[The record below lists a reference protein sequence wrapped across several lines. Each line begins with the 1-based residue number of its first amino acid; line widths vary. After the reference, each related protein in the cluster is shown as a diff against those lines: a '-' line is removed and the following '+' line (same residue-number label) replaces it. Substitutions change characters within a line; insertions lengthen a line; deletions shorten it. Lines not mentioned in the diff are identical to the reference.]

1 MYSTTKPSHGH
12 IKKTDLKINMS
23 LNKKKICLMNYF
35 QN

>member
-23 LNKKKICLMNYF
+23 LNKKKYV
-35 QN
+35 

>member
-23 LNKKKICLMNYF
+23 LNKKICLMNYF